1 MLLFKPLLAP
11 ALLLAISFPGLHAE
25 AAARPASTDP
35 LAPKI
40 FHAPVEAIGS
50 DIIPLQGT
58 GLGSANAFYTGPSG
72 KAIALT
78 VVNRVGDT
86 WLAVQ
91 LPASLPSPLSIYLQN
106 GHGASPQI
114 PLNAAVP
121 KHLDATRL
129 VPGGAFRLLGINLLV
144 PGSTPS
150 VTVGGM
156 PATVN
161 MSASTSNMLA
171 VTAPAGLKPTSAAV
185 VTVNNGGGLGAVPL
199 PQPVEVDAGTG
210 DPLGLGVGWG
220 AGFTFANA
228 TVVAHPACDGTTD
241 DTAAI
246 ESAVVSASQQGGG
259 AVQLP
264 IGHCRITSTVN
275 LASKVI
281 LKGMGQSQTII
292 TYEGNYPINANKA
305 DLVGLQDLA
314 LVNAGPT
321 QEGLIWQYNTRSFI
335 RRVTLSM
342 GVSRQLFLTN
352 NRDFVVDGNT
362 ITQTG
367 SYDEQNPYLFT
378 FSYGL
383 VFTNNHSTNSE
394 GSPTFKSVHDS
405 VFLSN
410 HFTRDASSQNE
421 NPVVAHHGFVADFAY
436 RISLIGNTF
445 DVINGP
451 VTAKLRNDGETILT
465 EGGGGSRTENFG
477 TVKTASATTI
487 TDGANV
493 INVDPFALGSI
504 PETYAVAI
512 VAGTGAGQRRRVLS
526 YANSTLTVDRPWDVV
541 PDTTSVY
548 STFVWGLK
556 DVLIIGNTLIDNP
569 RGIWLYQ
576 CSVEGILIAGNAIR
590 EGGGIFL
597 RSYEN
602 TSIKMRTIQD
612 DVMVR
617 DNAIQNTTGLWLSY
631 IVVADVSSDNAPFAT
646 GFVNI
651 GIRHNTVVANL
662 PNQTSSIEDYAN
674 REGYTVLL
682 HIETGGA
689 QISPANPNILGTTIV
704 GNTCTNCTQ
713 SYVIGTGDYG
723 TSLVGNS
730 PNWKKMGAVTDQIN
744 FGSQYG
750 GSQDTLKQ

>member
-11 ALLLAISFPGLHAE
+11 ALLLAMALPGLQAH
-25 AAARPASTDP
+25 AAAKPASTDP

-40 FHAPVEAIGS
+40 FHAPVEAIGG
-50 DIIPLQGT
+50 DIIPIQGV
-58 GLGSANAFYTGPSG
+58 GLATAKAYYTDTSG
-72 KAIALT
+72 KVNTLA

-91 LPASLPSPLSIYLQN
+91 LPTNLPAPLAITLQN
-106 GHGASPQI
+106 PHGASLKI
-114 PLNAAVP
+114 LLNAAVP

-129 VPGGAFRLLGINLLV
+129 VPGGAFRILGINLLL

-150 VTVGGM
+150 VTVAGLSA
-156 PATVN
+156 PVN
-161 MSASTSNMLA
+161 VSASTSNMLI
-171 VTAPAGLKPTSAAV
+171 VTAPASLTPTSGAV
-185 VTVNNGGGLGAVPL
+185 VAVNNGGGLGPVQL
-199 PQPVEVDAGTG
+199 PQPVEVDAGSG
-210 DPLGLGVGWG
+210 DPAGLGVGWG

-228 TVVAHPACDGTTD
+228 TVVAHPACNGTTD

-246 ESAVVSASQQGGG
+246 ESAIVSASQQGGG

-264 IGHCRITSTVN
+264 IGHCRITSTIN

-281 LKGMGQSQTII
+281 LKGMGQSQTTI
-292 TYEGNYPINANKA
+292 TYEGDYPINAYQF
-305 DLVGLQDLA
+305 DLVGLQDLT
-314 LVNAGPT
+314 LTNAGPT
-321 QEGLIWQYNTRSFI
+321 QEGLVWNNNTRSFI
-335 RRVTLSM
+335 HRVTLNM
-342 GVSRQLFLTN
+342 GVSHQLFLTN
-352 NRDFVVDGNT
+352 NRDFVFDSNT
-362 ITQTG
+362 ISQTG
-367 SYDEQNPYLFT
+367 SYNEQNPYLFT

-405 VFLSN
+405 VFLAN

-451 VTAKLRNDGETILT
+451 VTNKLRNDGETILT

-477 TVKTASATTI
+477 TVKAASATTV

-493 INVDPFALGSI
+493 INVDPFGVGTI

-526 YANSTLTVDRPWDVV
+526 YANSTMTVDRPWDVI
-541 PDTTSVY
+541 PDTTSIY
-548 STFVWGLK
+548 STFVWGMK
-556 DVLIIGNTLIDNP
+556 DVLIVGNTLTDNP

-576 CSVEGILIAGNAIR
+576 CSVEGILIAGNVIR
-590 EGGGIFL
+590 EGGGVFL

-602 TSIKMRTIQD
+602 SSIKMRTIQD
-612 DVMVR
+612 DIMVR
-617 DNAIQNTTGLWLSY
+617 DNSIQNTTGRWLSY
-631 IVVADVSSDNAPFAT
+631 IVVADVSSDSAPFAT

-651 GIRHNTVVANL
+651 AIRHNTVVANV
-662 PNQTSSIEDYAN
+662 PNLTSAIEDYAD

-682 HIETGGA
+682 HIETGGG
-689 QISPANPNILGTTIV
+689 QISAANPNILGTTMV
-704 GNTCTNCTQ
+704 TNTCTNCTQ
-713 SYVIGTGDYG
+713 SFVIGTGDYG

-730 PNWKKMGAVTDQIN
+730 PSWKALGSLTDEIN
-744 FGSQYG
+744 LGSQYG
-750 GSQDTLKQ
+750 ASQSTFKQ